1 MDSCEEGAVTLNPSG
16 SRAALLGIGVAVPEH
31 VWQQEAF
38 ADYYFDITKTDHM
51 VDLKAKFKNICKK
64 TMIEKRHVHMSDDL
78 LRSNPSITA
87 YKSPS
92 LNLRQSLTDATVP
105 LLGAEAARR
114 AISDWGRHASNIT
127 HLVFCTT
134 ATGPMPGADIEVVK
148 LLDLPLSTKRVMLY
162 QVGCHGGG
170 LALRL
175 AKDLAENNSGARVLV
190 VCSEV
195 ITMALRGPSETHM
208 GNLVG
213 QALFGDA
220 ASAVVVGA
228 VGPASGSVC
237 SEAPLFEIM
246 SASQDILPGTEEGG
260 VQVKLCE
267 EGIVYT
273 LHPDMPMHI
282 ANNIEELVKGM
293 LERAGLMKDW
303 NEEMFWV
310 VHPGGRKIVDV
321 VQSTLGLRKEKVE
334 VSMEVMRQHG
344 NTLSSCVIIALAEM
358 RRRSEER
365 SMATTGQGLEWGLLF
380 AFGPGITVETILLR
394 ALPPHNRPTP

>member
-1 MDSCEEGAVTLNPSG
+1 MDSCEEGAVTLNPPSG
-16 SRAALLGIGVAVPEH
+16 SRAAILGIGVAVPEH

-38 ADYYFDITKTDHM
+38 PDYYFDITKSNHM
-51 VDLKAKFKNICKK
+51 VDLKAKFKNICEK
-64 TMIEKRHVHMSDDL
+64 TKIEKRHVYMSDDL
-78 LRSNPSITA
+78 LRTNPSITA
-87 YKSPS
+87 YQSPS

-105 LLGAEAARR
+105 LLVAEAARK
-114 AISDWGRHASNIT
+114 AIGDWGQHASNIT

-134 ATGPMPGADIEVVK
+134 MTGCMPGADFEVVK
-148 LLDLPLSTKRVMLY
+148 LLGLPLSTKRVMLY

-170 LALRL
+170 LVLRL

-220 ASAVVVGA
+220 ASAVVVGV

-237 SEAPLFEIM
+237 REAPLFEIV
-246 SASQDILPGTEEGG
+246 SASQDILLETEEGG
-260 VQVKLCE
+260 VQAKLCE
-267 EGIVYT
+267 EG
-273 LHPDMPMHI
+273 MPMHI
-282 ANNIEELVKGM
+282 ANNIEELVKGT
-293 LERAGLMKDW
+293 LERAGLVKDW

-310 VHPGGRKIVDV
+310 VHPGGRKIVDM
-321 VQSTLGLRKEKVE
+321 VQCTLQLREEKLE
-334 VSMEVMRQHG
+334 VCREVMRQHG
-344 NTLSSCVIIALAEM
+344 NTLSSCVIIALDEM
-358 RRRSEER
+358 RRSSAKRSL
-365 SMATTGQGLEWGLLF
+365 ATTGEGLEWGLLF